1 MVFLSIVVS
10 IIAVVVGLNSS
21 IYYDVAT
28 GPAIVIALGVLFAFS
43 QLFTSNSPTWRFFK
57 PSLSPARTRFK
68 EITHWAKIGF
78 C

>member
-1 MVFLSIVVS
+1 MTVELISSPQANHAFNLINRDQSTSIFKPEEWNEDVLVVD
-10 IIAVVVGLNSS
+10 AWLR
-21 IYYDVAT
+21 T
-28 GPAIVIALGVLFAFS
+28 HF
-43 QLFTSNSPTWRFFK
+43 SPTWRFFK